1 MVTRKIS
8 FRDSCSWFD
17 KGDLASLVFLVTRK
31 SFYWHGRVRV
41 LGDTEDLVSWFVL
54 GDTEELEDVRGTLEQ
69 CRVKNEQRASEE
81 R

>member
-1 MVTRKIS
+1 MFTDLKCLFLGVTE
-8 FRDSCSWFD
+8 
-17 KGDLASLVFLVTRK
+17 DLVS
-31 SFYWHGRVRV
+31 SYV

>member
-1 MVTRKIS
+1 MVSS
-8 FRDSCSWFD
+8 FAIRES
-17 KGDLASLVFLVTRK
+17 SLLRREQQKVI
-31 SFYWHGRVRV
+31 V